1 MELTG
6 ISEYLKKPQ
15 IVQAG
20 YDNSKMENEDFLK
33 VLLADLAWQDPLDAK
48 DISDFINNTVK
59 LRQMEVLNDFQE
71 TVKLL
76 KEANESNSLLYAS
89 NLIGKKVYYEG
100 IYTYVEN
107 GKSKV
112 KFKLEDSADIVKV
125 TVLDQKGNV
134 VEEKAFSNLEGNKE
148 YPFEIDNP
156 SLTDGYYTVYVE
168 AKKGKESVKA
178 TLISEGIAES
188 VLKSQEGIK
197 VLIHNNE
204 IDLNSIVQ
212 IGG

>member
-6 ISEYLKKPQ
+6 IGDYLKKPE
-15 IVQAG
+15 IVGAG

-48 DISDFINNTVK
+48 DISEFINNTVK

-71 TVKLL
+71 TVKMLE
-76 KEANESNSLLYAS
+76 EASEVNSLLYAS

-107 GKSKV
+107 GKSQV

-125 TVLDQKGNV
+125 TVMDQNGNV
-134 VEEKAFSNLEGNKE
+134 VEEETFSNLEGNKE

-156 SLTDGYYTVYVE
+156 SLTDGYYTVYIE
-168 AKKGKESVKA
+168 AKKGEETVKA

-188 VLKSQEGIK
+188 VLRSSEGIK
-197 VLIHNNE
+197 IIIHNNE
-204 IDLNSIVQ
+204 INLNSIVQ

>member
-6 ISEYLKKPQ
+6 IGDYLKKPE

-48 DISDFINNTVK
+48 DISEFINNTVK

-71 TVKLL
+71 TVKML
-76 KEANESNSLLYAS
+76 KEASEVNSLLYAS

-107 GKSKV
+107 GKSQV

-125 TVLDQKGNV
+125 TVMDQKGNV
-134 VEEKAFSNLEGNKE
+134 VEEK
-148 YPFEIDNP
+148 
-156 SLTDGYYTVYVE
+156 T
-168 AKKGKESVKA
+168 
-178 TLISEGIAES
+178 
-188 VLKSQEGIK
+188 
-197 VLIHNNE
+197 
-204 IDLNSIVQ
+204 
-212 IGG
+212 